1 MGNALPVGTPNTGRE
16 SPGFLQKGLTVS
28 KYFKIGLA
36 LGGGAARGL
45 AHIGVLKV
53 LESEGIRVDVIAGSS
68 MGAIIG
74 AMYALEPDAVS
85 LERHVCDFLTSEEF
99 KRAKFDFI
107 SNSEKVSAEGE
118 GIFYRFSNFLKKK
131 IFYGVAI
138 TSLSFI
144 SEETFAKIIGY
155 ILDDVE
161 ISSTKIQFGATAVDI
176 NTSEELLITKGSI
189 KRAVMASAAIP
200 GILPPIRIDGRICID
215 GGWTREVPVE
225 DAYAMGADYAI
236 GVDVGSDL
244 ESTKSYVN
252 SLDIVLRA
260 DAITRS
266 ILKAKRLASADFI
279 IRPAVESI
287 NWADFKRIDD
297 CIKEGEKATHEC
309 LPALK
314 KDLALKKWKSLIRR
328 FFWMQRRMPRTPSV

>member
-1 MGNALPVGTPNTGRE
+1 
-16 SPGFLQKGLTVS
+16 
-28 KYFKIGLA
+28 
-36 LGGGAARGL
+36 
-45 AHIGVLKV
+45 
-53 LESEGIRVDVIAGSS
+53 
-68 MGAIIG
+68 
-74 AMYALEPDAVS
+74 
-85 LERHVCDFLTSEEF
+85 
-99 KRAKFDFI
+99 
-107 SNSEKVSAEGE
+107 
-118 GIFYRFSNFLKKK
+118 LKKK

-144 SEETFAKIIGY
+144 SEETYAAIIGY
-155 ILDDVE
+155 VLDDVA

-176 NTSEELLITKGSI
+176 NTCQELLITKGSI

-236 GVDVGSDL
+236 GVDVGSEL

-252 SLDIVLRA
+252 SLDIVCRA

-266 ILKAKRLASADFI
+266 ILKTKRLAGADFI

-287 NWADFKRIDD
+287 SWADFRRIDD
-297 CIKEGEKATHEC
+297 CIREGERATREC

-314 KDLALKKWKSLIRR
+314 KDLALKKWKSRIRR
-328 FFWMQRRMPRTPSV
+328 FFWLERRMSCTPPG